1 MKVGILTFHNA
12 HNYGAVLQAYAL
24 KRTLDKS
31 GHTAEIINYRNSV
44 IDKKYQKQLKAGM
57 ELKTFLHPRL
67 CLQKMKFMINKKI
80 MRQAWEQQY
89 ERFEEFIGLY
99 LTDMPQMEI
108 EELEHLDYDI
118 LIAGSDQI
126 WAGSLTGGIDKVYL
140 LDFPFEGRRVSY
152 AASLS
157 GGSVPNE
164 DEDIMRRCLKNFD
177 FISAR
182 EKTLAD
188 SLSQICGKK
197 VVTTLDPTLLLESS
211 DYQFLLKKDPR
222 TEEKYIFAYYVSEDD
237 VLRAC
242 ALEMAERLGIQLF
255 ELHYYMKKDYDKHSQ
270 FADFGPSEF
279 ISFLAGADFVLTN
292 SFHGTIFAILFQR
305 RFYSVYRENA
315 RIENLLNRLELTNCH
330 IYSMQELD
338 DNLQIDYQRVMD
350 ELQIYRKESIG
361 FLNLALGE
369 LHNGT
374 SSDKK
379 NVGKQTVD
387 H

>member
-24 KRTLDKS
+24 KQTLNKL
-31 GHTAEIINYRNSV
+31 GHTVEIINYRNPV
-44 IDKKYQKQLKAGM
+44 IDNKYQKHLKAGIQ
-57 ELKTFLHPRL
+57 LKTFLHPRL

-99 LTDMPQMEI
+99 LTDMPKI
-108 EELEHLDYDI
+108 KFEELEHLNYDI

-126 WAGSLTGGIDKVYL
+126 WAGSITDGIDKAYL
-140 LDFPFEGRRVSY
+140 LDFPFKGRKVSY

-157 GGSVPNE
+157 GGSVPEE
-164 DEDIMRRCLKNFD
+164 DKDIMCRCLKDFD
-177 FISAR
+177 FISTR

-188 SLSQICGKK
+188 SLSRICGKK
-197 VVTTLDPTLLLESS
+197 VVTVLDPTLLLESS

-242 ALEMAERLGIQLF
+242 ALEMAEKLGIRLF
-255 ELHYYMKKDYDKHSQ
+255 ELHYYMKRDYDKRSQ

-279 ISFLAGADFVLTN
+279 ISFLAGAEFVLTN
-292 SFHGTIFAILFQR
+292 SFHGTVFSILFKK
-305 RFYSVYRENA
+305 RFYSVYRENV
-315 RIENLLNRLELTNCH
+315 RIENLLNRLEITNCH
-330 IYSMQELD
+330 IYSIQELD

-350 ELQIYRKESIG
+350 GLQIYRKASID

-379 NVGKQTVD
+379 YVGKQTVGY
-387 H
+387 